1 MVILLLFFEFFV
13 IGLCAFGGGLATIP
27 FLSDLA
33 ERSGWFTQD
42 DLKMMIAVSESTPGA
57 IGINMSTYV
66 GYMVGMKEFGG
77 NLFMGFICSIVSTLG
92 LVSPSIIVICII
104 AKFLSKFKDNKY
116 VSWIFYGLR
125 AASIGLICYAA
136 FSLLNGTIIYLD
148 LASHA
153 FDSFTW
159 ANFFK
164 DIWLCIS
171 NYIILLFGDFK
182 GIALAL
188 FLGILVFKYKKHPL
202 VYIALAAILGI
213 IFQM

>member
-1 MVILLLFFEFFV
+1 MAVLLLFFEFFI

-33 ERSGWFTQD
+33 DRTGWFTGD

-66 GYMVGMKEFGG
+66 GYTVGMKEFGG
-77 NLFMGFICSIVSTLG
+77 NYFMGFICSMVSTFG
-92 LVSPSIIVICII
+92 FVSPSIIVICIV
-104 AKFLSKFKDNKY
+104 AKFLSKFKNNKY
-116 VSWIFYGLR
+116 VNWVFYGLR
-125 AASIGLICYAA
+125 AASIGLICYAC

-148 LASHA
+148 LANHA
-153 FDSFTW
+153 FDNFQW
-159 ANFFK
+159 NNFFK

-171 NYIILLFGDFK
+171 NFVILLFADFK

-202 VYIALAAILGI
+202 LYIALAAILGI
-213 IFQM
+213 ILQM